1 MTFRNYID
9 SKKHAIVENNYKL
22 NHKYMTYS
30 VVKDKRKKWLSFT
43 KAQYTIKEA
52 LDLLDSLIDES
63 DPDVH
68 VGNNIHAFQTAE
80 RLRKDFP
87 NDDWLHLVGLIHD
100 LGKILTIFGEPQHFV
115 VGDTYVIGC
124 QFSPKIHF
132 YKYFDENPDTKNI
145 IFNTKY
151 GIYKPNCG
159 IDKLIMS
166 WGHDEYL
173 YHVLNN
179 SACSIPDIGLKMV
192 RYHSFYPLHKEGEY
206 LHLLS
211 RDDKIKLLPL
221 LNTFSKYDLY
231 SKSDTIP
238 DCDKLWNEYYCHL
251 CKKYK
256 LDGLI
261 KF

>member
-9 SKKHAIVENNYKL
+9 SSKQSIVENNYKL
-22 NHKYMTYS
+22 NHKYMTYLE
-30 VVKDKRKKWLSFT
+30 VINKRNQWLTLS
-43 KAQYTIKEA
+43 KATYTIKEA
-52 LDLLDSLIDES
+52 LDLLDNLIDES

-80 RLRKDFP
+80 RLRQDYP
-87 NDDWLHLVGLIHD
+87 EDDWLHLVGLIHD
-100 LGKILTIFGEPQHFV
+100 LGKILSLFGEPQHFV

-124 QFSPKIHF
+124 KFSEKINF
-132 YKYFDENPDTKNI
+132 SQYFNENPDSINPM
-145 IFNTKY
+145 FNSKF

-159 IDKLIMS
+159 LDNLIMS

-173 YHVLNN
+173 YQVLKKSSTTLPN
-179 SACSIPDIGLKMV
+179 IGLQII
-192 RYHSFYPLHKEGEY
+192 RYHSFYSLHKENEY
-206 LHLLS
+206 LYLLS
-211 RDDKIKLLPL
+211 RDDKVKALPL
-221 LNTFSKYDLY
+221 LKKFSEYDLY
-231 SKSDTIP
+231 SKADETP
-238 DCDKLWNEYYCHL
+238 DCDKLWNDYYSGL